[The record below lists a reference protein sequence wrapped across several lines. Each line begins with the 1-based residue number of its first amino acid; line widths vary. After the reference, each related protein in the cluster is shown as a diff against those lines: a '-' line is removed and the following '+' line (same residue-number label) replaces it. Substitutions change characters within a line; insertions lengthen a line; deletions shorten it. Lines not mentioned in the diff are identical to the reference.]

1 MRSTALKP
9 SLAGTPM
16 DIDFPGG
23 ATQFADL
30 VDAALAGDHDQVR
43 RVAALFAREYKGED
57 QKEIVSRIRSL
68 MRRRT
73 ASLDSMRDIERLP
86 VDNKTRIP
94 LAEEMPWPTTP
105 LILED
110 AQSEILERF
119 VTEAQNADRLVQA
132 GLGSRFNLLLSGL
145 PGTGK
150 TFIAGHVAS
159 RLGRPFHVVR
169 LDSIISSLLGDTA
182 KNIRALFEYANFG
195 TGFIF
200 IDEVDAVAKKR
211 DDNRE
216 LGEIKRVVNTL
227 IQALDMLD
235 EQTVVVAAT
244 NHAHL
249 LDPAI
254 FRRFPYHLEV
264 PLPDDEMR
272 QALWELYLFQDH
284 VRPESQPL
292 AKISHGLSCSDV
304 RELSLAARRT
314 ALINQRDIDV
324 GALAAAIINSEAGKL
339 HLPSPKELDS
349 KSKRELFDRL
359 SSLELLNYK
368 QLGLLTGVTRQAA
381 TTMAKR
387 QRERK
392 TA

>member
-1 MRSTALKP
+1 MDLEF
-9 SLAGTPM
+9 AGS
-16 DIDFPGG
+16 

-30 VDAALAGDHDQVR
+30 VDAALSGDHDQVR

-132 GLGSRFNLLLSGL
+132 GLGSRFNLLLSGP

-150 TFIAGHVAS
+150 TFIAGHIAS

-235 EQTVVVAAT
+235 ERTVVVAAT

-272 QALWELYLFQDH
+272 QALWSLYLFQDH

-292 AKISHGLSCSDV
+292 AKISHGLSCSDI

-314 ALINQRDIDV
+314 ALINKRDIDV
-324 GALAAAIINSEAGKL
+324 GALAAAIIDSEAGKL

-392 TA
+392 TT